1 MKPIIT
7 IAFFFATCFT
17 NIIYAQGFMAD
28 PAIPGRV
35 YRELKVDNTVGSVL
49 LFDDWLTAR
58 VKLSQGKLITGVM
71 VNFDVYGHKALYLN
85 NGAPFEFIDQLDYI
99 ETDFDNPNKRRIF
112 MNGFISKQFSPSSY
126 LQVLNNG
133 SLRLLKYHRKVLQDN
148 KTYGSSNNDNKVLE
162 LQSLYFIGSNLAAT
176 PVKLNKSALEE
187 IANNRKAELL
197 EYMRAN
203 SLSPNK
209 EADFAK
215 ALSYLNGLTD

>member
-1 MKPIIT
+1 MKPIFT

-112 MNGFISKQFSPSSY
+112 MNGFK
-126 LQVLNNG
+126 
-133 SLRLLKYHRKVLQDN
+133 
-148 KTYGSSNNDNKVLE
+148 
-162 LQSLYFIGSNLAAT
+162 
-176 PVKLNKSALEE
+176 
-187 IANNRKAELL
+187 
-197 EYMRAN
+197 
-203 SLSPNK
+203 
-209 EADFAK
+209 
-215 ALSYLNGLTD
+215 